1 MPHLR
6 KPSHLRKI
14 RGMDEEISHRI
25 LLLSSFIV
33 VIFLVVFIRLI
44 YIQVFSYND
53 YVQKKDDYTSIRQY
67 VNAPRGQIYDCKGRV
82 LAKTVVSH
90 NIVYTSPKNMSSED
104 YKLYAKRLVEV
115 FNIDT
120 DDFSETDKKEA
131 YITWKSFLSPSNSE
145 YAANNLL
152 TKSELNAY
160 KSGLWGTNAETRRH
174 QILMKRIGKKQI
186 KEMSAKQLKIAVI
199 YQRMTENAS
208 TGQENV
214 ILEDV
219 GDDDVAYLVEHKSDF
234 PGFDVDFGGWKRE
247 YPYGETLSDVLGT
260 VSTSTQGLPSENANY
275 YLQRGFQYNATV
287 GKSGLEYEYND
298 VLSGQAQVSKITYDS
313 NGLAKKTVVQ
323 SAVKGDDVYLSID
336 IDLQQKLDETV
347 KSVLQE
353 KGGSTNRENF
363 STLFM
368 CMMDPNSGS
377 VLAI

>member
-6 KPSHLRKI
+6 KPSHLHKI
-14 RGMDEEISHRI
+14 RGMDDEISHRI

-33 VIFLVVFIRLI
+33 VLFLVIFIRLI

-219 GDDDVAYLVEHKSDF
+219 GDDDVAYLV
-234 PGFDVDFGGWKRE
+234 
-247 YPYGETLSDVLGT
+247 
-260 VSTSTQGLPSENANY
+260 
-275 YLQRGFQYNATV
+275 
-287 GKSGLEYEYND
+287 
-298 VLSGQAQVSKITYDS
+298 
-313 NGLAKKTVVQ
+313 
-323 SAVKGDDVYLSID
+323 
-336 IDLQQKLDETV
+336 
-347 KSVLQE
+347 
-353 KGGSTNRENF
+353 
-363 STLFM
+363 
-368 CMMDPNSGS
+368 
-377 VLAI
+377 